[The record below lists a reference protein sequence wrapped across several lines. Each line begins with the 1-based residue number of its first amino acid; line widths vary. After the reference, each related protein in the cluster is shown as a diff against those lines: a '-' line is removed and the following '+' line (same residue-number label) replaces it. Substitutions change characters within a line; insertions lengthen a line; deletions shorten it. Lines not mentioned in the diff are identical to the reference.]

1 MNTNLA
7 RSTTPT
13 IPPAEVSGV
22 PQSTALALRQ
32 EGEDVLR
39 TLACKPDWTIR
50 SAEEHASTVEY
61 IRTAKK
67 RWAEL
72 EAEESAAT
80 APMLQ
85 AVATVRSWFAGPK
98 TAWTRLEMLLK
109 VEVSKYVKTEADK
122 QQAALAAAV
131 ALVQLPAAPVEQVQ
145 SALAAI
151 SQPTKVAGSSTRKVW
166 KCEIIEPHLVPRQYC
181 TPHIPTLNAAVK
193 GGVHVIPGCR
203 IYEDISVTVRQ

>member
-1 MNTNLA
+1 MN
-7 RSTTPT
+7 TPT

-22 PQSTALALRQ
+22 PQATALALRQ

-39 TLACKPDWTIR
+39 TLACKPDWTIT
-50 SAEEHASTVEY
+50 SPEEHASTVEY

-72 EAEESAAT
+72 DSEESAAT

-98 TAWTRLEMLLK
+98 AAWSRLEALLK
-109 VEVSKYVKTEADK
+109 AEVSKYVKAEADK
-122 QQAALAAAV
+122 QQASLAAAV
-131 ALVQLPAAPVEQVQ
+131 ALVQQPAAPVEQVQ
-145 SALAAI
+145 AALAAI
-151 SQPTKVAGSSTRKVW
+151 SQPTKVAGSSTRKIW
-166 KCEIIEPHLVPRQYC
+166 KCEVTNPDLVPRQYC
-181 TPHIPTLNAAVK
+181 VPHIPTLNAAVK
-193 GGVHVIPGCR
+193 SGVRTIPGCR